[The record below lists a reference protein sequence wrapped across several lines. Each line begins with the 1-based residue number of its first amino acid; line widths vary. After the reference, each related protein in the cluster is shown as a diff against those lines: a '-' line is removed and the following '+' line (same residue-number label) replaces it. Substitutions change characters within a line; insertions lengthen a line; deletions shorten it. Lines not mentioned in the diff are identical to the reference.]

1 MTDGIQLIPLSTET
15 IFKFGYLSKW
25 PLQSQSRIV
34 PALSIYM
41 SIEPTATLS
50 SRPWRRWSQ
59 FGKEYRGSFSRSRQI
74 PAINGRRPFGSTLV
88 WKKNSHSA
96 VLDTAAG

>member
-1 MTDGIQLIPLSTET
+1 MTDGIQPIPLSTET

-34 PALSIYM
+34 PALSLYM

-50 SRPWRRWSQ
+50 SRP
-59 FGKEYRGSFSRSRQI
+59 
-74 PAINGRRPFGSTLV
+74 
-88 WKKNSHSA
+88 
-96 VLDTAAG
+96 